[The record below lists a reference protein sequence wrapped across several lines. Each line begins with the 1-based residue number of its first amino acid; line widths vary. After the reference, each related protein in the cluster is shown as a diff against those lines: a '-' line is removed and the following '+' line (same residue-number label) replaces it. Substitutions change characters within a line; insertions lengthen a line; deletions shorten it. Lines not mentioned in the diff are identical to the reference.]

1 MALFQSKQ
9 VAAKNPVPTSLDG
22 VAAVAITAE
31 FVVPAGL
38 AANDI
43 IEMFAL
49 PAGHV
54 PIDLIVN
61 LPDMDT
67 NGTPTI
73 TLDAGLITGR
83 AGDPVL
89 GSRTCG
95 NEFFAASTTGQAGG
109 LARAA
114 KSLAGIA
121 ADSATRG
128 WGLKV
133 ATGAAT
139 LATGGTIRATL
150 LCVPAPGPVSYA

>member
-9 VAAKNPVPTSLDG
+9 VAANRAVPTSRDG
-22 VAAVAITAE
+22 VGAIAITAE

-61 LPDMDT
+61 LPDMDS
-67 NGTPTI
+67 GTGI
-73 TLDAGLITGR
+73 TLDAGLISGR
-83 AGDPVL
+83 FGDPVL
-89 GSRTCG
+89 GSRACG
-95 NEFFAASTTGQAGG
+95 NEFFAASTAGQAGG

-114 KSLAGIA
+114 KSLAGIVP
-121 ADSATRG
+121 DSAARG

-133 ATGAAT
+133 AAAAT
-139 LATGGTIRATL
+139 GLTTGGTIRATL
-150 LCVPAPGPVSYA
+150 LAVPATDRVSYA

>member
-9 VAAKNPVPTSLDG
+9 VKAQKAIPASRDG
-22 VAAVAITAE
+22 VALVHITGE

-38 AANDI
+38 AANDV
-43 IEMFAL
+43 IELGGL
-49 PAGHV
+49 PAGHIPV
-54 PIDLIVN
+54 DLIVN

-67 NGTPTI
+67 GAGL
-73 TLDAGLITGR
+73 TLDAGLLSGNFG
-83 AGDPVL
+83 ANDGA
-89 GSRTCG
+89 RTCG

-114 KSLAGIA
+114 KSLAGVVPA
-121 ADSATRG
+121 SGERG

-133 ATGAAT
+133 AAAAAG

-150 LCVPAPGPVSYA
+150 LCIPAPSGPVSYA